1 MKFDNDTVNVLK
13 NFSLINPS
21 IAFKPGNVLATMSP
35 QKSIMARARITDEF
49 PSEGAIYDLGRF
61 LGVVSLFDKP
71 DFSFNPNYM
80 DISDGK
86 HNVSYTFADASMII
100 TPTKESIDIPD
111 PDLDI
116 YITNE
121 MLSNVLRAANV
132 MSLPEICIRG
142 HKDISIQAVDSNNP
156 TADNYTQVLGP
167 NETDHNFKFIFKV
180 ENMKLMPYNYHCKIT
195 QRGISQFTSN
205 NDEGP
210 KLTYWVAIEQ
220 NSEFK

>member
-1 MKFDNDTVNVLK
+1 
-13 NFSLINPS
+13 
-21 IAFKPGNVLATMSP
+21 
-35 QKSIMARARITDEF
+35 
-49 PSEGAIYDLGRF
+49 
-61 LGVVSLFDKP
+61 
-71 DFSFNPNYM
+71 
-80 DISDGK
+80 
-86 HNVSYTFADASMII
+86 MII

-121 MLSNVLRAANV
+121 MLTNVLRAANV